1 MDLQQQVTSTDCLA
15 LCSTVDVLFALPQL
29 RMDDSKLLPSINPE
43 LLLPEGIPSLVQQV
57 LQWPGMSALLSWV
70 SGGHYLGGLGP
81 HDLGKAL
88 LDVQVRLSEGCRL
101 ILYRPVVTATGYGG

>member
-1 MDLQQQVTSTDCLA
+1 
-15 LCSTVDVLFALPQL
+15 
-29 RMDDSKLLPSINPE
+29 MDDSKLLPSITPE
-43 LLLPEGIPSLVQQV
+43 LLLPEGIPGLVQQV

-88 LDVQVRLSEGCRL
+88 LDVQVGL
-101 ILYRPVVTATGYGG
+101 PVFLNVFCALWL